1 MCTGARCRRSAR
13 GVAAAA
19 PVTPRALG
27 RVTPRRAAGSAMP
40 HKPAASR
47 GMSAWFKWG
56 IALGLLLAVFAVL
69 DHFGPKVWLRWLLL
83 S

>member
-1 MCTGARCRRSAR
+1 MAFLCADMCAATAGRGPARAVCS
-13 GVAAAA
+13 
-19 PVTPRALG
+19 
-27 RVTPRRAAGSAMP
+27 AAGSAMP

-69 DHFGPKVWLRWLLL
+69 DHFGPKVWLRWHLL